1 MLFIDKIKTYDKEDW
16 QIEWEV
22 KIIGDKFYAKKF
34 VKGEMTGEVKKVTKE
49 WIKERLNIEITL

>member
-1 MLFIDKIKTYDKEDW
+1 MLFIDKIKTQDKEDW

-22 KIIGDKFYAKKF
+22 KIVGDRFYAKKF
-34 VKGEMTGEVKKVTKE
+34 VKGEMIGEVKKVTKE